1 VSPWRFDH
9 EDDALA
15 REVQAMLSPIRSQT
29 VDVDV
34 APRVMRRIALSLPRP
49 APRPLPAPWARL
61 ALASS
66 LFLGLVALGTLI
78 ATALS
83 MLASG
88 DEGARAALTLA
99 STTGQELAQAF
110 AVAGGFLLAL
120 AQAGLALARGAWA
133 VIEVAAPLVRSAGTV
148 GALCG
153 LLSIA
158 FSIVVVHRAGKHAPL
173 AVRTS

>member
-1 VSPWRFDH
+1 MRQDS
-9 EDDALA
+9 DDALA

-29 VDVDV
+29 ADVDV
-34 APRVMRRIALSLPRP
+34 APRVMQRIALSLPRP
-49 APRPLPAPWARL
+49 APQPLPAPWARL

-83 MLASG
+83 MMASG
-88 DEGARAALTLA
+88 DEGARAAMTLA
-99 STTGQELAQAF
+99 STTGQVMARALALM
-110 AVAGGFLLAL
+110 GGFVLAL
-120 AQAGLALARGAWA
+120 AQAALALAKGLWTL
-133 VIEVAAPLVRSAGTV
+133 VEVAAPLVRSAGTV
-148 GALCG
+148 AALCG

-158 FSIVVVHRAGKHAPL
+158 VSIVVVHRAGKHAPV